1 MYSVSNGGFFNI
13 YYNPILT
20 LSKNFNIINM
30 SASVGSMIYS
40 HSIQDVYLGEGDKL
54 VHTFKKGDRYVQ
66 SKAEIAMTGYLLNRS
81 LQIMGTLSYLAM
93 NTNDDFR
100 KSINNWTYGFNAMYM
115 IGNFSV
121 SSFFMSRI
129 KSSDVMSSLYA
140 ENPATYGLSM
150 SYNKGN
156 WYLSLDYNNPF
167 RRNPLSHGYL
177 NSNCYKKSMKLRDSS
192 FCQSITLKVN
202 YNFDFGHKKVEHKEV
217 RVDKNISNSLLK

>member
-1 MYSVSNGGFFNI
+1 MCSRS
-13 YYNPILT
+13 
-20 LSKNFNIINM
+20 
-30 SASVGSMIYS
+30 
-40 HSIQDVYLGEGDKL
+40 
-54 VHTFKKGDRYVQ
+54 
-66 SKAEIAMTGYLLNRS
+66 AEIAMTGYLLNRS

-167 RRNPLSHGYL
+167 RRNPLSRGYL
-177 NSNCYKKSMKLRDSS
+177 NSNCYKRA
-192 FCQSITLKVN
+192 
-202 YNFDFGHKKVEHKEV
+202 
-217 RVDKNISNSLLK
+217 